1 VLIEDDVLVRLLG
14 GKPFIYS
21 YAIENENYLLP
32 LSIKT
37 TDALGD
43 TGANGYIFVSTEF
56 AKRLI
61 HQLYLIKAIGFVTRT
76 VRGYNSSSR

>member
-1 VLIEDDVLVRLLG
+1 VLVRLLG

-21 YAIENENYLLP
+21 CAIENENYLLP

-43 TGANGYIFVSTEF
+43 TGVNRYIFVSTKF

-61 HQLYLIKAIGFVTRT
+61 YRLYLIKATGFVTRT
-76 VRGYNSSSR
+76 VRGYNSSF